1 MAYRGMARA
10 ADILKSADD
19 EVGAT
24 QMLRTAGLRPTRQR
38 IALTLLLYGNGN
50 RHLSAEQLHAD
61 AIAAD
66 IPVSLATVYNTL
78 NQFTRAGLLRELT
91 VDNSRAFYDTNTS
104 EHHHFFVEGEEDV
117 IDVPGESMHIESLPQ
132 PPEGMEITRI
142 DVVVRLRRKD
152 APMRH

>member
-1 MAYRGMARA
+1 MAYFGALTTSPA
-10 ADILKSADD
+10 LKSSTD
-19 EVGAT
+19 EAGAT
-24 QMLRTAGLRPTRQR
+24 DMLRTAGLRPTRQR
-38 IALTLLLYGNGN
+38 IALTLLLFGNGN

-61 AIAAD
+61 AVAAD

-117 IDVPGESMHIESLPQ
+117 LDVPDDSMHIEDLPE
-132 PPEGMEITRI
+132 PPEGMEITRV
-142 DVVVRLRRKD
+142 DVVVRRRPK
-152 APMRH
+152 RH